1 MSIVTESIQ
10 RSVRTSSGALY
21 LLLTLISIPISF
33 KIGGLQC
40 GLSFTVTL
48 FNLYLISTTLSVLA
62 RRSKNKT
69 YILLT
74 SGLYYSQHLIIASL
88 LFLFLSGFSNEEFNR
103 FLSPNGKSFNELDP
117 QGSFLDLLKHRI
129 LMATSLDSNKNWTL
143 YYYYYKFV
151 VQPWQW
157 LLSYSTPFF
166 TLLEGFFTI
175 LAIQAIG
182 ETNNWLSYEVNSNTW
197 IISSLLL
204 SGGVIT
210 ASLYYLYRIYVTPI
224 WELSIQS
231 ASLLGFILSIVFCL
245 GLYGIV
251 SRKGSVIESSLFF
264 AYIVRCIYE
273 ISPKLATKATEEILN
288 LVKDAWQTHQKN
300 LPYRYN
306 VLAYYHNVV
315 LKNAE
320 MVWESFILP
329 RSGSLNFTQ
338 TVKYIFDISPIWKF
352 FKNFTLCVPSS
363 IGELI
368 IVTYKMAS
376 ESLSPAVIVNL
387 CFRVLVF
394 YSATRIIPALQK
406 RSYREQK
413 QSRRILKLLYWYSP
427 CIIIAMYTHLI
438 LQYSG
443 ELKRELCLWGCT
455 PNWFGGSA
463 ESKFVIDSWSFWN
476 WCNIFWTILVYA
488 NELIGSQVPND
499 LT

>member
-1 MSIVTESIQ
+1 MGLITEGVQ
-10 RSVRTSSGALY
+10 RSIRISSAALY
-21 LLLTLISIPISF
+21 LVLTLVSIPISF

-62 RRSKNKT
+62 RRSCNRG
-69 YILLT
+69 YVFAT
-74 SGLYYSQHLIIASL
+74 SILYYSQHLVIAPL

-103 FLSPNGKSFNELDP
+103 FLSSVGSYQELDP
-117 QGSFLDLLKHRI
+117 DGSFLDLLKHRI
-129 LMATSLDSNKNWTL
+129 LMATTAENSKNWTL
-143 YYYYYKFV
+143 YYYYFKFI

-182 ETNNWLSYEVNSNTW
+182 ETNKWLSYEMNSNTW
-197 IISSLLL
+197 IITSLLV

-210 ASLYYLYRIYVTPI
+210 GSLYYLYRIYVTPI
-224 WELSIQS
+224 WKLTIQS
-231 ASLLGFILSIVFCL
+231 ASLLGFVLSIVFCL
-245 GLYGIV
+245 GLYGII

-273 ISPKLATKATEEILN
+273 ISPKLATRATEEILD
-288 LVKDAWQTHQKN
+288 LVKDVWQTHQRN
-300 LPYRYN
+300 LLNRDN
-306 VLAYYHNVV
+306 LLAYYHNVV

-329 RSGSLNFTQ
+329 RSRSLNAMEKIRFWLDVTP
-338 TVKYIFDISPIWKF
+338 VWKF
-352 FKNFTLCVPSS
+352 FKNFTVSVPSS
-363 IGELI
+363 IVELVS
-368 IVTYKMAS
+368 VTYKVAS

-387 CFRVLVF
+387 CFRILIF
-394 YSATRIIPALQK
+394 YSATRIIPALQ
-406 RSYREQK
+406 RSSYKEQR

-427 CIIIAMYTHLI
+427 CVLIAMYTHLI

-455 PNWFGGSA
+455 SNWFG
-463 ESKFVIDSWSFWN
+463 SKDQPRIVTDSWSFWN
-476 WCNIFWTILVYA
+476 WCNIFWTVLVYA
-488 NELIGSQVPND
+488 NELIGTQAPNE